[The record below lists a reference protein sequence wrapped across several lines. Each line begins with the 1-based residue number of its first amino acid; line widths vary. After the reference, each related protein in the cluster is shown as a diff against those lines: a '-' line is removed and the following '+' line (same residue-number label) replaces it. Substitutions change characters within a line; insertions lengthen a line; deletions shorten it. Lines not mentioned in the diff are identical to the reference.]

1 MRFAHS
7 FAKTYLDKSRLSL
20 KRYKDTAEQYHAEK
34 IDTAETATTTYKI
47 TFAEDDGKT
56 ITKRFDRIECSKRGK
71 LLFNAITADIES
83 MGHAISEQEKR
94 QILVDIL
101 KKLC

>member
-1 MRFAHS
+1 MRLKTDKGDLEAEEYWKEKVKNMPS
-7 FAKTYLDKSRLSL
+7 FPKLNYQK
-20 KRYKDTAEQYHAEK
+20 K
-34 IDTAETATTTYKI
+34 
-47 TFAEDDGKT
+47 FAEVQNV
-56 ITKRFDRIECSKRGK
+56 RFDRIECSKRGK